1 MPDGAVL
8 RVKFGHNPFEPLRA
22 GNLNQPRN
30 EFAAQSLVLIL
41 VGDNDS
47 ELGFL

>member
-1 MPDGAVL
+1 MPDSAVL

-22 GNLNQPRN
+22 GNLNQPGN
-30 EFAAQSLVLIL
+30 QFAAQSLVLIP